1 VRGGAGTGGRLR
13 CAGLFWNA
21 LTLVHLLAVAA
32 AVGVCEALF
41 EPAEDASL
49 PKLVTEEQLPTAV
62 ALNSARGYL
71 GQLLGTA
78 AGGFLFA
85 VGRALPFVVDSVTHA
100 AAFAQLAFVRI
111 PPQPRT
117 TARRHLG
124 REMAEGLAWVW
135 RRRDIRVTM
144 LCAVALNL
152 FFSGF
157 YLVVLVLARTRGVP
171 AGQIG
176 LMAAMLGVGG
186 LVGALLV
193 PFLNRRL
200 SPRGSVLL
208 VFWVLTALTPLG
220 AVLHSGYLLG
230 ALFFAMALATPAA
243 NTVIVSRQLLLTP
256 DSLRGRLTGVLG
268 LAMGVA
274 ATAGT
279 HAGRAAHAV
288 RTRPTAVLVSAA
300 GIALVT
306 ILATLSPTLRSMSE
320 SDEKES
326 TMDDDARY
334 EVLRND
340 EDQYSLWLAG
350 HDVPAGWHRVGKEG
364 TKDECSAYVDEVWT
378 DMRPRS
384 LRERMDA
391 Q

>member
-1 VRGGAGTGGRLR
+1 
-13 CAGLFWNA
+13 
-21 LTLVHLLAVAA
+21 
-32 AVGVCEALF
+32 
-41 EPAEDASL
+41 
-49 PKLVTEEQLPTAV
+49 
-62 ALNSARGYL
+62 
-71 GQLLGTA
+71 
-78 AGGFLFA
+78 
-85 VGRALPFVVDSVTHA
+85 
-100 AAFAQLAFVRI
+100 
-111 PPQPRT
+111 
-117 TARRHLG
+117 
-124 REMAEGLAWVW
+124 
-135 RRRDIRVTM
+135 
-144 LCAVALNL
+144 
-152 FFSGF
+152 
-157 YLVVLVLARTRGVP
+157 VLVLARTRGVP

-274 ATAGT
+274 ATAGPT
-279 HAGRAAHAV
+279 LGGLLMQFV
-288 RTRPTAVLVSAA
+288 PGPTAVLVSAA

-306 ILATLSPTLRSMSE
+306 LLATLSPTLRSMSE
-320 SDEKES
+320 SDERES